1 MPRFLQYS
9 EFGGPEVLKLVSV
22 DKPTAGPGEIVVR
35 VLAVGLNPVDYKI
48 FRGPAAEIYGAKPPT
63 GVANDYSGVVEQIGT
78 GVTRFAVGDE
88 VMGGARNHAMADFLV
103 TTEDAAI
110 VHKPAGLDFEQAA
123 GLPVVGRTAWATV
136 EALSLTDADTV
147 LVSAAAG
154 GVGGLAVQ
162 LAKRKGATVVGTAS
176 ETNHDYVRSLGAIPV
191 AYGDGLVERLREAA
205 PQGYTAVLD
214 NHGPD
219 TIDAALELGIPIE
232 RINTIA
238 AHGPADRGATH
249 IGGAQATN
257 DDLAQ
262 LAELVANGEIEF
274 PISGIYP
281 LERAAEAYE
290 ELERGHVRGKLI
302 VVTD

>member
-1 MPRFLQYS
+1 MPRFLQYT
-9 EFGGPEVLKLVSV
+9 EFGGPEVLKLISV

-35 VLAVGLNPVDYKI
+35 VRAVGLNPVDFKI

-63 GVANDYSGVVEQIGT
+63 GVANDYSGVVEQIGA

-88 VMGGARNHAMADFLV
+88 VLGGARNYAMADFLV
-103 TTEDAAI
+103 TTEDASI
-110 VHKPAGLDFEQAA
+110 VHKPAELSFEQAA

-136 EALSLTDADTV
+136 EAFSLTDADTV
-147 LVSAAAG
+147 FVSAAAG
-154 GVGGLAVQ
+154 GVGVLAVQ
-162 LAKRKGATVVGTAS
+162 LAKRKGAMVVGTAS
-176 ETNHDYVRSLGAIPV
+176 ESNHDFVRSLGAIPV

-205 PQGYTAVLD
+205 PQGYTAALD
-214 NHGPD
+214 NHGTD
-219 TIDAALELGIPIE
+219 SIDVALELGIPIE

-238 AHGPADRGATH
+238 AYGPGDRGAGH
-249 IGGAQATN
+249 VGGAQADN
-257 DDLAQ
+257 DDL
-262 LAELVANGEIEF
+262 LKVAELVARGDLVF
-274 PISGIYP
+274 PISGVYP

>member
-9 EFGGPEVLKLVSV
+9 EFGGPEVLELVHV
-22 DKPTAGPGEIVVR
+22 DKPIAGPGEIVVR
-35 VLAVGLNPVDYKI
+35 VRAVGLNPVDFKI

-63 GVANDYSGVVEQIGT
+63 GVANDYSGVVEQVGE
-78 GVTRFAVGDE
+78 GVTRFAVGDA
-88 VMGGARNHAMADFLV
+88 VLGGARNYAMADFLV
-103 TTEDAAI
+103 TTEDASI
-110 VHKPAGLDFEQAA
+110 VHKPAELSFEQAA

-136 EALSLTDADTV
+136 ESLSLTDADTV
-147 LVSAAAG
+147 FVSAAAG

-176 ETNHDYVRSLGAIPV
+176 ESNHEYLRSLGVIPV
-191 AYGDGLVERLREAA
+191 AYGDGLAPRLRDAA
-205 PQGYTAVLD
+205 PQGYTAALD
-214 NHGPD
+214 NHGTD
-219 TIDAALELGIPIE
+219 SIDVALELGIPID

-238 AHGPADRGATH
+238 AHGPGDRGAAH
-249 IGGAQATN
+249 VGGAQATN
-257 DDLAQ
+257 DDLLAV
-262 LAELVANGEIEF
+262 AELVARGELDL

-281 LERAAEAYE
+281 LERAAEAYD